1 MSNKY
6 LMIYDNVQFNRI
18 SLQNGHY
25 VCIIIDEDAEFD
37 SKVSFLLTLQSINYE
52 YL

>member
-6 LMIYDNVQFNRI
+6 LMIYENVQFNRI

-37 SKVSFLLTLQSINYE
+37 SKVYFVLTLQSINNE